1 MYRAEL
7 YMEFSEDCTR
17 METVSKEELHDKL
30 TEFHYCAII
39 EKEHST
45 YQIYCS
51 DCIKNNPNSKK
62 EEKYHLK
69 LDPVARVRFEGGLD
83 EYEKLLEE
91 IRMDFQ
97 DGKIYGKLREGNA
110 ENDFLV
116 VDIYFKM

>member
-1 MYRAEL
+1 
-7 YMEFSEDCTR
+7 MEFSEDCTR
-17 METVSKEELHDKL
+17 METVGKEELHDKL

-91 IRMDFQ
+91 IRMDYQ
-97 DGKIYGKLREGNA
+97 DGKIYGKLRDGNA

>member
-17 METVSKEELHDKL
+17 METVGKEELHDKL

-51 DCIKNNPNSKK
+51 DCIKNNSNLKK
-62 EEKYHLK
+62 EKYHLK

-97 DGKIYGKLREGNA
+97 DGKIYGKLRDGNA

>member
-1 MYRAEL
+1 
-7 YMEFSEDCTR
+7 MEFSEDCTR

-62 EEKYHLK
+62 EEKYHL
-69 LDPVARVRFEGGLD
+69 VSGM
-83 EYEKLLEE
+83 LLFYDCT
-91 IRMDFQ
+91 IMKFC
-97 DGKIYGKLREGNA
+97 
-110 ENDFLV
+110 
-116 VDIYFKM
+116 